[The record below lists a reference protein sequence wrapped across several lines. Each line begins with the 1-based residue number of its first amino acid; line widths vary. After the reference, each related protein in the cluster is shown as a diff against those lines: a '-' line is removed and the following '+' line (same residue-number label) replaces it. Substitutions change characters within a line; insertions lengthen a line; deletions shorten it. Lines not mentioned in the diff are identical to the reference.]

1 MMSAL
6 LLLAGVVHASDSR
19 LDFEVL
25 LDAKPV
31 GTHRFDIQR
40 AADGTQQVRSVAAFD
55 VKFLGLVVYRY
66 RHQASERWGQG
77 CLAKLDASTDDNGKL
92 LQVNHVA
99 REGCVS
105 SYAYWDRDLLL
116 RQRQLL
122 NPQTGRIDA
131 VKFEPLGED
140 RIEIGGMSVIADRYR
155 LRSDK
160 LAIDLWYS
168 KAGEWL
174 QLLSTTDSKRQL
186 RYRLTSWQCGIAG
199 KCLY

>member
-25 LDAKPV
+25 LDARPV
-31 GTHRFDIQR
+31 GTHRFDIQH
-40 AADGTQQVRSVAAFD
+40 AADGTHQVQSVAAFD

-77 CLAKLDASTDDNGKL
+77 CLAQLDASTDDNGKR
-92 LQVNHVA
+92 LQVNRVP

-122 NPQTGRIDA
+122 NPQTGNIDA

-140 RIEIGGMSVIADRYR
+140 RIQVGGTPVTADRYR
-155 LRSDK
+155 LHSDK
-160 LAIDLWYS
+160 LVIDLWYS
-168 KAGEWL
+168 KAGQWL
-174 QLLSTTDSKRQL
+174 QLLSTTDSRRQL
-186 RYRLTSWQCGIAG
+186 HYRRTSWQCGVPG